1 MLFGWCYLF
10 TFQGLV
16 DLSLFVVMVGLLG
29 VLIVSLFVLC
39 DLIVVYFGV
48 DCV

>member
-1 MLFGWCYLF
+1 M
-10 TFQGLV
+10 
-16 DLSLFVVMVGLLG
+16 VMVGLLG
-29 VLIVSLFVLC
+29 VLIVSLFALC